1 MTGLLDTAIGDRGYL
16 NGGQLLY
23 ALPRE
28 PGLSRVRVRFRR
40 LTTSPGLWSSS
51 PGDASEETCRATLY
65 QGGEAK
71 DLHFLM
77 RTDLTLRRGG
87 QEPSCFVKLISS
99 RPGRVVPLAA
109 EADFEGPIWSA
120 TILLSKIIGPPTGSG
135 RTWVPTFVE
144 GGGDLL
150 DPTPRRGR
158 ISLSHLRDRLG
169 VSTLLIHVNGEPF
182 MEFGVIMMKTE

>member
-40 LTTSPGLWSSS
+40 LTTSPGLWSAS
-51 PGDASEETCRATLY
+51 PGDASEETCRATLHL
-65 QGGEAK
+65 GAEAR

-77 RTDLTLRRGG
+77 RPDLPLKRGER
-87 QEPSCFVKLISS
+87 EPPCFVELIST

-109 EADFEGPIWSA
+109 EADFEGPVWSA
-120 TILLSKIIGPPTGSG
+120 TILLSKLIGPPPGSG

-144 GGGDLL
+144 GGGALL

-169 VSTLLIHVNGEPF
+169 VSTLLIRVDGEPL
-182 MEFGVIMMKTE
+182 MEFGVIMMKTN